1 MTSSNLVASL
11 IAGTPRPKRK
21 EQSMKPIL
29 AAVAVCGLLA
39 SPALAN
45 PTIDAAIKTFD
56 AVAADP
62 AKLKTYCEMSKLSAG
77 GGDDAD
83 ESTSEA
89 LDKQMQEYMKQ
100 LGQDFETAYEA
111 GADLDPESADGKS
124 YDAALDKLDDKCGK

>member
-1 MTSSNLVASL
+1 
-11 IAGTPRPKRK
+11 
-21 EQSMKPIL
+21 MKPIL
-29 AAVAVCGLLA
+29 AAVAVCGLLV

-56 AVAADP
+56 TVAADA

-77 GGDDAD
+77 GVYDAD
-83 ESTSEA
+83 DSKTEA
-89 LDKQMQEYMKQ
+89 LAKQKHDVRDQQMPFYRKDRGHDDE
-100 LGQDFETAYEA
+100 DAYEA

>member
-1 MTSSNLVASL
+1 
-11 IAGTPRPKRK
+11 
-21 EQSMKPIL
+21 MKPIL

-62 AKLKTYCEMSKLSAG
+62 GKLKIYCDMSKLSAG
-77 GGDDAD
+77 GGDDVD
-83 ESTSEA
+83 DSKSEA

-100 LGQDFETAYEA
+100 LGPDFETAYEA
-111 GADLDPESADGKS
+111 GADLDPESADRKA
-124 YDAALDKLDDKCGK
+124 YDAAFDKLDDKCGK

>member
-1 MTSSNLVASL
+1 
-11 IAGTPRPKRK
+11 
-21 EQSMKPIL
+21 MKPIL

-56 AVAADP
+56 DVAADP

-83 ESTSEA
+83 DSKSQE
-89 LDKQMQEYMKQ
+89 LDKQMQGYMKE
-100 LGQDFETAYEA
+100 LGTDFETAYEA

>member
-1 MTSSNLVASL
+1 M
-11 IAGTPRPKRK
+11 KR
-21 EQSMKPIL
+21 IL
-29 AAVAVCGLLA
+29 AACAVCGLLA

-56 AVAADP
+56 AVGADA

-83 ESTSEA
+83 DSKSEA
-89 LDKQMQEYMKQ
+89 LDKQMQTYMKD
-100 LGQDFETAYEA
+100 LGPDFEAAYEA

>member
-1 MTSSNLVASL
+1 
-11 IAGTPRPKRK
+11 
-21 EQSMKPIL
+21 MKPTL
-29 AAVAVCGLLA
+29 AAVAVCGLLV

-56 AVAADP
+56 TVAADA

-83 ESTSEA
+83 NSKSEA
-89 LDKQMQEYMKQ
+89 LDKQMQTYMKD
-100 LGQDFETAYEA
+100 LGPDFEAAYEA